1 MPVMDGFECIEKI
14 KDHYDDSNQFFKQ
27 QKELNFCP
35 YLIACSAFITLDIE
49 AKAYESGFELVVES
63 PLTISVLTEKIIVK
77 SLEKKALIKK

>member
-1 MPVMDGFECIEKI
+1 M
-14 KDHYDDSNQFFKQ
+14 
-27 QKELNFCP
+27 
-35 YLIACSAFITLDIE
+35 E